1 MASFSQNTD
10 VNWLACSSMPL
21 MCASIPVSQT
31 PTHFSNRTKRS
42 IHGNRSHAA
51 DLTSMIRHTSRL
63 RRRTRSMKWYL
74 GLSARPSFRLSSL
87 FLHQRSQTPPWE
99 NNHEAVYRKIMLY
112 SFTIPT
118 SPTSQTS
125 HTVCSPH
132 TSIPF
137 SLLPSYL
144 KYEKSVLVHSLVSP
158 SAILTV
164 LRNLVWDLAMQVV
177 T

>member
-1 MASFSQNTD
+1 MASLTHNTD
-10 VNWLACSSMPL
+10 VNWRACSSMPL
-21 MCASIPVSQT
+21 MCASIPVSHT
-31 PTHFSNRTKRS
+31 PTYFSNLTKRT
-42 IHGNRSHAA
+42 IHGNRYHRA
-51 DLTSMIRHTSRL
+51 DLTSMIRRTSWL

-74 GLSARPSFRLSSL
+74 GLSARTSFRLSSL
-87 FLHQRSQTPPWE
+87 FLHQRSQTPSLE
-99 NNHEAVYRKIMLY
+99 NNHDAVYRKIMLY

-144 KYEKSVLVHSLVSP
+144 KYEKSVLVHSLVP
-158 SAILTV
+158 F
-164 LRNLVWDLAMQVV
+164 
-177 T
+177 